1 MNRFKK
7 TLTGVSAV
15 LLIAL
20 GFVACDDDF
29 STVGGEIIENN
40 NFSTELFSETMIH
53 AYNKQLNPVQTNG
66 VPVYQLGKN
75 NDPVYGT
82 TFSSIT
88 VQASLVT
95 GTEDPEFGDFSQAE
109 EDEDLTDFEENE
121 TVTEVWLHI
130 PFFSSSSTNDDGD
143 IEVKVD
149 SLYGNTGSLF
159 TLSVKEL
166 TYFLRSVDADGNSQ
180 AYFSDE
186 DYAAST
192 GVTLFPGDNFMIN
205 MDQVEVEETDATGM
219 PVLDDDEEP
228 VIEEVLSP
236 RIRVPLNVAFFQE
249 RIIDNE
255 GSIKFSNNNI
265 FRAEDLF
272 RGLHITADNT
282 EALMLLD
289 FQSANIEIN
298 YVYDKVNTQGNT
310 DDTDD
315 TVEPEKGSYILSL
328 STGNIIN
335 TFSTPS
341 PGPDVTL
348 NEENL
353 YLKGGEGS
361 MSIIELFGP
370 DADGNGVADQLEEI
384 RENGWLIND
393 ANLVFYVNNAIQT
406 EIAQDPQR
414 IYLYNMDDQI
424 PLLDYLVDQ
433 TLNSASPSL
442 SKAIHGGILE
452 RDDAGIATQY
462 KIRLTEHMNNVI
474 RKDSTNVTL
483 GLVSSSDIR
492 VISSGQVQT
501 TASELDFVPTVS
513 IMNPFGTVL
522 HGSTPASPED
532 KRLKL
537 EIFYSIPESN

>member
-219 PVLDDDEEP
+219 PVLDDDGEP

>member
-7 TLTGVSAV
+7 TLAGASAM
-15 LLIAL
+15 LLLVA

-29 STVGGEIIENN
+29 TTVGGEIIENN
-40 NFSTELFSETMIH
+40 NFSTDLFDTTIVN
-53 AYNKQLNPVQTNG
+53 AYNKRLNPVQTNG

-75 NDPVYGT
+75 ADPVYGT

-95 GTEDPEFGDFSQAE
+95 GTENPEFGDFSQAE
-109 EDEDLTDFEENE
+109 EDADLTDFEEDE
-121 TVTEVWLHI
+121 TVTEVWLNI
-130 PFFSSSSTNDDGD
+130 PFFSTSTTNELGE
-143 IEVKVD
+143 IEVEVD
-149 SLYGNTGSLF
+149 SLYGVTGSVF

-166 TYFLRSVDADGNSQ
+166 TYFLRSVDADGNAQ

-186 DYAAST
+186 DYATST
-192 GVTLFPGDNFMIN
+192 GVTLYEDTSYLIN
-205 MDQVEVEETDATGM
+205 PAQIEVEEVDATGM
-219 PVLDDDEEP
+219 PVLDEDGDP
-228 VIEEVLSP
+228 VIEETLSP
-236 RIRVPLNVAFFQE
+236 RIRVPLDTAFFQQ

-255 GSIKFSNNNI
+255 GSIKFSNNNV

-272 RGLHITADNT
+272 RGLHISTENA

-289 FQSANIEIN
+289 FQNANIEIN
-298 YVYDKVNTQGNT
+298 YVYEKINTQGNT

-315 TVEPEKGSYILSL
+315 TTEPEKGSYTLSL

-335 TFSTPS
+335 TFTTPTFA
-341 PGPDVTL
+341 PGITIDDT
-348 NEENL
+348 NL
-353 YLKGGEGS
+353 FLKGGEGS
-361 MSIIELFGP
+361 MSVIELFGP
-370 DADGNGVADQLEEI
+370 DADANGVADQLEEI
-384 RENGWLIND
+384 RDNGWIINH
-393 ANLVFYVNNAIQT
+393 ANLVFYVNNTIQT
-406 EIAQDPQR
+406 AAAQDPQR

-424 PLLDYLVDQ
+424 PLTDYVTDISV
-433 TLNSASPSL
+433 NGSSPSL

-452 RDDAGIATQY
+452 RDDAGLATQY
-462 KIRLTEHMNNVI
+462 KIRITEHINNVV
-474 RKDSTNVTL
+474 RKDSTNITL

-522 HGSTPASPED
+522 HGSTPATPED